1 MAITSVKTGSS
12 FTNLIKYN
20 DFLGPNAAYNP
31 SSFES
36 IATLTPSS
44 GTTVSFTSIPSTYTS
59 LQIRGVLYSDGNL
72 QRFRLNSDSGT
83 NYVNHWLYG
92 DSTASVVSGANTAQT
107 WFGLQVGSRLS
118 TDGGLAFVVDILDY
132 ASTTKNKTVRMFYGF
147 DNNGNNVNQVTLQ
160 SGLWLSTTAVNS
172 VSVVSSGSGF
182 ATGTTISLYGI
193 KGA

>member
-1 MAITSVKTGSS
+1 ML
-12 FTNLIKYN
+12 NL
-20 DFLGPNAAYNP
+20 LGVLAASGGGAGAGAY
-31 SSFES
+31 ES
-36 IATLTPSS
+36 IATLTPTS

-92 DSTASVVSGANTAQT
+92 NSLGTAGAGANTAQT
-107 WFGLQVGSRLS
+107 WFGLQSSSRLS
-118 TDGGLAFVVDILDY
+118 TDGGLAFIVDLHNY
-132 ASTTKNKTVRMFYGF
+132 ASSTQNKTARMIYGF
-147 DNNGNNVNQVTLQ
+147 DNNGNNVNQITLQ
-160 SGLWLSTTAVNS
+160 SGLWLSTTAINS
-172 VSVVSSGSGF
+172 VSVVSSGTGF